1 MKKQIIF
8 AAILLTAALFMG
20 CSKDNDT
27 PSNIDKQEQ
36 NKQTVS
42 IQAGSLRFNFIEEGF
57 GEEIETTRVEE
68 LPKEEVADLGNGF
81 EAHISVE
88 RDLVPE
94 ATRTPK
100 PIADGTYTIIAYKG
114 TERLDQKITFKVVGG
129 VTTITSAKGRYS
141 WVANETYTFVCFNE
155 KMYEEYGYLLTQNGD
170 FTGGLFDRQTI
181 TINGADQD
189 LTFQMKHAN
198 FRVRT
203 KVETLE
209 EYPVITTASIPAG
222 TWRILTGKYDLRT
235 GVVGMPFD
243 GPSTTPV
250 TQTYVNSGTYT
261 DTGLEDDFY
270 TVTAKEYDY
279 YIAGKPQ
286 ELRLSCTAGTLYG
299 KPLNFTHSFMMKSD
313 EFKANGS
320 YTVKIKLLPR
330 YLYLFE
336 DGQTGY
342 LSNPIR
348 KNHVPIAIVF
358 DPVDRRAISLWD
370 ANNGNGV
377 KWDTDND
384 YEKQR
389 NSVMFANAVPH
400 PALTTNTS
408 GHVWTW
414 EIYDSFHNSSPVTK
428 ANIPQFAAFYY
439 AAKYYTDTHL
449 NNKAT
454 SKSGNLSGALANDGK
469 WYLPSWYEWK
479 EIFEKLGLGNGS
491 AVITWGEKPW
501 KGSLVNYAFTVAN
514 GTSIASKN
522 NIYYWSSSENDVRY
536 AFIIDTNR
544 SRMAFNSFY
553 KNWEAPHVRPF
564 VMY

>member
-1 MKKQIIF
+1 M
-8 AAILLTAALFMG
+8 
-20 CSKDNDT
+20 
-27 PSNIDKQEQ
+27 
-36 NKQTVS
+36 
-42 IQAGSLRFNFIEEGF
+42 
-57 GEEIETTRVEE
+57 
-68 LPKEEVADLGNGF
+68 
-81 EAHISVE
+81 
-88 RDLVPE
+88 
-94 ATRTPK
+94 
-100 PIADGTYTIIAYKG
+100 
-114 TERLDQKITFKVVGG
+114 
-129 VTTITSAKGRYS
+129 
-141 WVANETYTFVCFNE
+141 
-155 KMYEEYGYLLTQNGD
+155 
-170 FTGGLFDRQTI
+170 
-181 TINGADQD
+181 
-189 LTFQMKHAN
+189 
-198 FRVRT
+198 
-203 KVETLE
+203 
-209 EYPVITTASIPAG
+209 
-222 TWRILTGKYDLRT
+222 RT
-235 GVVGMPFD
+235 GVAGMPFD
-243 GPSTTPV
+243 GPSTTAV